1 MGRPERTHYCSYCL
15 HYLDEIDDFCPHTPC
30 GRTRPA
36 TGWAY
41 FFESGESIDGRFRI
55 RRRLGAGGAGVTY
68 RSIDLVADD
77 PEMRDV
83 ALKVLH
89 HDRGQ
94 GILRDRLRLEG
105 EVLRRLDHPNV
116 VSFREL
122 KVDGAEPYY
131 LATGFMPGGSLDDV
145 LRAQTKLSA
154 RSVLVVGAQIAR
166 ALATAHAIGVIHRDL
181 KPANILVRDINE
193 YPLVIRVADWGIARA
208 FPELVPRRH
217 VTIQGGFVGTPEFAS
232 PEQLRGEPTVGPPT
246 DVFGLGV
253 LLHTLAGGQPIRDL
267 VARGVVDFNKLR
279 EGASRYE
286 RVPLSLAAAG
296 EAHMPLLDELLDQL
310 ITRSPDARPD
320 AETVA
325 AYCDELIEAGDTTP
339 QRPLDSS
346 ALPALTPSAAFD
358 ASREELFLPADAGTA
373 KPLRLGSEEAPP
385 PPSPVTVEIENPAPL
400 PTPPDEEVPWPR
412 ADEVAF
418 AAPTAVPED
427 AESLPAVRVLE
438 EGVGPAEP
446 VLLREPSPETRA
458 IRAEPSPI
466 NEPLPR
472 RRTGLLWVAA
482 LSLLAL
488 VLCAGLAALAFG
500 PAAIDQLAFLGSV
513 DRELPSGLD
522 DGRISASG
530 RRQGAPT
537 PPRAADGSLRDPPE
551 AGQEEEAVVP
561 VEGGSRRATHSAPA
575 AVPST
580 GVAEAGTGD
589 LALSPDA
596 VDTPAPAEGVVVDH
610 GTDPSAG
617 SDPVGRTGEGGSLWA
632 TRPGA
637 PRPWPT
643 DYRSRRQHEISRPSK
658 AGRARRDGRRDGRVG
673 DGGEAGKLRGRDESP
688 SAGEPPASEEAE
700 VTGGKTA
707 AESGD
712 APAPAEG
719 VVVPAGKRG
728 AIDPAGDES
737 PADEPETAGEPG
749 DSEPAG
755 EGDGGSGGGKSG

>member
-1 MGRPERTHYCSYCL
+1 VGRSERTHYCSYCL

-41 FFESGESIDGRFRI
+41 FFEPGENIDGRFRI

-94 GILRDRLRLEG
+94 GILKDRLRLEG
-105 EVLRRLDHPNV
+105 EVVRRLDHPNV

-154 RSVLVVGAQIAR
+154 RSVLVVGGQIAR
-166 ALATAHAIGVIHRDL
+166 ALAAAHAIGVIHRDL
-181 KPANILVRDINE
+181 KPANILVRDIDE

-208 FPELVPRRH
+208 FPEFVPRRH

-286 RVPLSLAAAG
+286 RVPLSLAALG

-339 QRPLDSS
+339 RRPRDSS
-346 ALPALTPSAAFD
+346 ALPALTPSAAFETP
-358 ASREELFLPADAGTA
+358 REELFLPADGGRA
-373 KPLRLGSEEAPP
+373 KPLRLGREETSPP
-385 PPSPVTVEIENPAPL
+385 LPPVTVEIENPSVM

-412 ADEVAF
+412 ADEGAL

-427 AESLPAVRVLE
+427 ALSLPAVQVLE
-438 EGVGPAEP
+438 EGTGPAEP

-466 NEPLPR
+466 NERDDEPLPR
-472 RRTGLLWVAA
+472 RRSGLLWVAA
-482 LSLLAL
+482 LFGL
-488 VLCAGLAALAFG
+488 VMALCAGLAALAFG
-500 PAAIDQLAFLGSV
+500 PAAIEQLALLGPV
-513 DRELPSGLD
+513 DDGSATALK
-522 DGRISASG
+522 DGRISANG

-537 PPRAADGSLRDPPE
+537 PPRAADGTLRYPPQ
-551 AGQEEEAVVP
+551 AGDKEEAVVP
-561 VEGGSRRATHSAPA
+561 VAGSGRRSTSAAPA
-575 AVPST
+575 AAPS
-580 GVAEAGTGD
+580 AGTTETTAAD
-589 LALSPDA
+589 VAPSPAA

-610 GTDPSAG
+610 GTDPSGG

-643 DYRSRRQHEISRPSK
+643 DYRSRRQHEVSRPSK
-658 AGRARRDGRRDGRVG
+658 AGRGRRDGRP
-673 DGGEAGKLRGRDESP
+673 GGGSEAGKLGSRDEGQ
-688 SAGEPPASEEAE
+688 AVEEASAPEETPSTGDE
-700 VTGGKTA
+700 VPLD
-707 AESGD
+707 SG
-712 APAPAEG
+712 APPGPSEG

-728 AIDPAGDES
+728 AIDDPEDA
-737 PADEPETAGEPG
+737 EPT
-749 DSEPAG
+749 D
-755 EGDGGSGGGKSG
+755 DGGEVPAGGKSG